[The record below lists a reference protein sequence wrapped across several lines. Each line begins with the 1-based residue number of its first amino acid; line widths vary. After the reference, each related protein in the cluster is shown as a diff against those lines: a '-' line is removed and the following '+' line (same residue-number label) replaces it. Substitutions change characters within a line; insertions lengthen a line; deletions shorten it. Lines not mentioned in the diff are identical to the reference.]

1 MLLRANR
8 KHSLK
13 VRESAESQK
22 KERKKVSPKK
32 GEQALTVSG
41 NWSLH
46 SKERGDCRLMQQGRG
61 ELIKSY

>member
-1 MLLRANR
+1 MLLTANR

-13 VRESAESQK
+13 MRESAESQK

-46 SKERGDCRLMQQGRG
+46 SKERGR
-61 ELIKSY
+61 